1 MMPAQ
6 YLYHRLSCEPML
18 AKYIAIEWRL
28 LRQTRAKTGHDLSLL
43 VTIAKLFTTKHT
55 VFR

>member
-18 AKYIAIEWRL
+18 AKYTNIEWRL
-28 LRQTRAKTGHDLSLL
+28 LRQTSANTGHDLSLL

-55 VFR
+55 VLR